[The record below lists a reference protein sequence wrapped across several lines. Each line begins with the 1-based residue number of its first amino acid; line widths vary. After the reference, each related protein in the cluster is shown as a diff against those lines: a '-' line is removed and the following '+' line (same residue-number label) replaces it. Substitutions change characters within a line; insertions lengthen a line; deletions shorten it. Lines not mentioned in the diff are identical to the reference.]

1 MPLKGRKKEESPS
14 NKTSEPRQNPAV
26 NAKIDAYMEKH
37 PKLVEKLNSY
47 DKDRLVRMHV
57 LNHVERE
64 ESINKSIQN
73 DWKNN
78 PEKKAALET
87 LVSHMPK
94 EKQADAMIALAR
106 QAKVQENKAKYAE
119 NQNNS
124 AKQEAPKKGVSV

>member
-1 MPLKGRKKEESPS
+1 MPIKGRKQEDSSS
-14 NKTSEPRQNPAV
+14 NKASQPRQNPAV

-78 PEKKAALET
+78 PEKKAALQT
-87 LVSHMPK
+87 LVAHVPK
-94 EKQADAMIALAR
+94 EKQEEAMVALAR
-106 QAKVQENKAKYAE
+106 QAKVQENRAKYSQ

-124 AKQEAPKKGVSV
+124 VKQDPPQKGVSV

>member
-1 MPLKGRKKEESPS
+1 MPIKGKKPVTTSE
-14 NKTSEPRQNPAV
+14 NNSEPRQNAAV
-26 NAKIDAYMEKH
+26 NAKIDAHMEKH
-37 PKLVEKLNSY
+37 PKLVERLNSY

-78 PEKKAALET
+78 PEKKEALKT
-87 LVSHMPK
+87 LVAHMPK
-94 EKQADAMIALAR
+94 EKQESAMIHLAR
-106 QAKVQENKAKYAE
+106 QAKVQENRAKYSQ

-124 AKQEAPKKGVSV
+124 VKQDPPAKGVSV